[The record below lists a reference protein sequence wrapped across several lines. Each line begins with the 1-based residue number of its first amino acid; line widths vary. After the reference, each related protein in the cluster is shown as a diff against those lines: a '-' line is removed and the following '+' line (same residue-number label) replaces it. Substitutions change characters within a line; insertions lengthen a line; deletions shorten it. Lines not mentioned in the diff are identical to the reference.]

1 MIKEKIEYAVVK
13 FFVWFLGLLP
23 NKTIYKIT
31 YFVAMVFFRLEKR
44 RSTLTIKNLTLAFPD
59 KSKEEIY
66 NLAKKSYESLSM
78 TLAEIILMLNDKID
92 FDSMVNNK
100 DDFLQKLSLYT
111 KNAKNGIII
120 ITAHF
125 SNWELAAQ
133 FLPKNGYPMT
143 AIGRR
148 GNNELIENNFTTPF
162 RERYG
167 NKNIYKEQ
175 AILNIIQTL
184 KENKIVGLLIDQ
196 KAGGKSSIK
205 VKFFGHDADTTN
217 SIAVLKLKYNPL
229 VIPIFMPRT
238 ENGKYTP
245 IIIEP
250 IEYIANEESNKAK
263 KVEKMTQ
270 EYNDILEEVI
280 KAYPEQWFWM
290 HNRWRLA

>member
-78 TLAEIILMLNDKID
+78 TLAEIIMLLNDKINLED
-92 FDSMVNNK
+92 KILNQEVT
-100 DDFLQKLSLYT
+100 LEKLKALT
-111 KNAKNGIII
+111 KEKKNGVVFV
-120 ITAHF
+120 TAHF
-125 SNWELAAQ
+125 SNWELLAQ
-133 FLPKNGYPMT
+133 FLPKNGYPMMG
-143 AIGRR
+143 IGRK
-148 GNNELIENNFTTPF
+148 GNNQLIEDNFTTPF
-162 RERYG
+162 REKYG
-167 NKNIYKEQ
+167 NTNIHKKN
-175 AILNIIQTL
+175 AIL
-184 KENKIVGLLIDQ
+184 KIVKVLKKNGCIGLLIDQ
-196 KAGGKSSIK
+196 KAGSDEGIK
-205 VKFFGHDADTTN
+205 ASFFGEPADTTT
-217 SIAVLKLKYNPL
+217 SVATLKLKFN
-229 VIPIFMPRT
+229 
-238 ENGKYTP
+238 P
-245 IIIEP
+245 IIIPMFIARESDGNYSLIIKDTKEEENST
-250 IEYIANEESNKAK
+250 IESL
-263 KVEKMTQ
+263 TQ